1 MDRVTESGQRVPL
14 TPEQEKLVI
23 RCIPSGR
30 RMTALRLLA
39 APRHTRSIF
48 MEGYKEMRLGFERRA

>member
-1 MDRVTESGQRVPL
+1 MKVALVHDWL
-14 TPEQEKLVI
+14 TGMRGGENVLAEIV
-23 RCIPSGR
+23 R

-48 MEGYKEMRLGFERRA
+48 MEGYKEMRLGFERSA